1 MVTTEQI
8 KELRDA
14 TGISIM
20 QCRKALEDTNGD
32 MEKATIILRKKGADI
47 ASKKA
52 DRSLNAGRIAAYVHS
67 SGQAG
72 AILELSCETDFVSK
86 NEEFY
91 ALAYD
96 IAMQVVATKPEYL
109 KMEDITEA
117 DREKAKEAFLPEL
130 EGKPEAMKEKIMAGK
145 LDAYFGDKVLL
156 EQPFIKNGD
165 LKIKDLI
172 SNCVQKFGEKTEI
185 RRFTRFSVTD
195 K

>member
-1 MVTTEQI
+1 
-8 KELRDA
+8 
-14 TGISIM
+14 
-20 QCRKALEDTNGD
+20 
-32 MEKATIILRKKGADI
+32 
-47 ASKKA
+47 
-52 DRSLNAGRIAAYVHS
+52 
-67 SGQAG
+67 
-72 AILELSCETDFVSK
+72 
-86 NEEFY
+86 Y

>member
-32 MEKATIILRKKGADI
+32 MEKATIMLRKKGADI

-52 DRSLNAGRIAAYVHS
+52 DRTLNAGRIAAYVHS

-130 EGKPEAMKEKIMAGK
+130 EGKPEAMKEKIMTGK